1 MSWLSDRWRDVK
13 RAAGS
18 DEARIALGL
27 GLGGYGIFGKAAM
40 NKFLTSS
47 MLKNMAK
54 RYATSY
60 LTSTAMGKPHAGRG
74 AMSSALWSLP
84 FQAWKNYG
92 MTKDLMGGAGG
103 TDVLREG
110 TDTPWWK
117 LMLGQGIDD
126 PPLGVGFQ
134 GPMRA
139 TDPEL
144 GFMDMFTKDV
154 PTYGE
159 GKAEGLAKILRLG
172 SRGPIT
178 GYEDK
183 FDWLGLAP
191 EVIGHAQAGW
201 KPKELEEQGAERTR
215 RQQALMD
222 EIMQNPLYGDENM
235 YRWPGWGL
243 TAGVKRGGIMQA
255 LQGGGDFMQDLMM
268 QEEAPMAGEAVG
280 PVDMPDEGIQAY
292 SDFPEATSEMF
303 AGDEGIPPEILEG
316 IVNQR
321 DPLMEKIMEIIM
333 RMIAPTLGED
343 EEMPMMGPSG
353 MGEMGDYIGPMSEI
367 GEEEQGDLG
376 LGMQSG
382 GDYTRGAHVMG
393 PGTGTSDSVNAKL
406 SDGEFVMTANA
417 VKNAGGGDRREGAKR
432 MYQMMNRLD
441 PQSARPGEEPTV
453 V

>member
-92 MTKDLMGGAGG
+92 LTQQLGDYTGAIGPDA
-103 TDVLREG
+103 TDWSGLPGSRAG

-117 LMLGQGIDD
+117 LMLGQGKES
-126 PPLGVGFQ
+126 
-134 GPMRA
+134 
-139 TDPEL
+139 DPEL
-144 GFMDMFTKDV
+144 GFMDMFTKDK
-154 PTYGE
+154 PIYGKGAVGNDFLSSILG
-159 GKAEGLAKILRLG
+159 GK
-172 SRGPIT
+172 GPVT
-178 GYEDK
+178 GYEK
-183 FDWLGLAP
+183 GFDWLGLAP
-191 EVIGHAQAGW
+191 EVMGHAQAGW
-201 KPKELEEQGAERTR
+201 KPEELEEQGAERTR

-243 TAGVKRGGIMQA
+243 MAGVKRGGIMQA